1 MGQTNRHQGSPKN
14 VWVLFLKPL
23 LQKKKKKEYL
33 MEMNNFHDSQTYQS
47 QVNYCYKHI
56 SPKEREVIIK
66 SFPTKICSR

>member
-1 MGQTNRHQGSPKN
+1 
-14 VWVLFLKPL
+14 
-23 LQKKKKKEYL
+23 